1 MDFPW
6 NLFRQGDVKIF
17 DFGLAKE
24 LNATNRLND
33 DTYQLSGNTGSLRYM
48 APEVASEKPYNQKVD
63 VYSFGILLWQMI
75 TLETPFRGYDVK
87 MHSKLVVQEGSRPK
101 IPTSLPSTI
110 SKLIENCWHSDYT
123 RRPEFQDVAEVLR
136 DEISSRYRKD
146 TSFADVSNRTAN
158 SLLAA
163 N

>member
-1 MDFPW
+1 MLESLPF
-6 NLFRQGDVKIF
+6 LRQGDVKIF

-24 LNATNRLND
+24 LNSTNKLDD

-48 APEVASEKPYNQKVD
+48 APEVASERPYNHKVD

-87 MHSKLVVQEGSRPK
+87 MHSRLVVEEGQRPK
-101 IPTSLPSTI
+101 IPSSLPTPI
-110 SKLIENCWHSDYT
+110 SNLLGNCWHKDYVK
-123 RRPEFQDVAEVLR
+123 RPEFQDVAEVLR
-136 DEISSRYRKD
+136 DEISSRYRKE
-146 TSFADVSNRTAN
+146 TAFADLSNRTAN

-163 N
+163 